1 VSLAPGTRLGPYE
14 ISALIGVGGMGEVY
28 RATDTTLKRQVAIK
42 VLPYA
47 FAADVERLARF
58 HREAQVLASLNHP
71 NIAQVYGL
79 EEAAGVKALVMELVE
94 GPTLADRIAQ
104 GRIPVEE
111 VIQIA
116 RQIVD
121 ALEAAH
127 EHGIIH
133 RDLKPANVS
142 VRLDGMVKVLDFGLA
157 KALESDLSSPT
168 ITTPGLT
175 ETGRILGTAA
185 YMSPEQARGQPV
197 DKRADIWA
205 FGCVLY
211 EMLTGRRA
219 SEEDAS
225 LTDFDSLP
233 DGTPLRVRR
242 ALQLCLQ
249 KSPRQ
254 RGGDIAAI
262 RLVLDGAFESAARPL
277 GGASVALPVW
287 RRTTPLLVALVIGIL
302 VTGFAAWRSWP
313 AVQSQAVNR
322 FDHRLRV
329 GQRFRNSGWS
339 PLAVSPDG
347 QSFVY
352 NTSEGLYLRTLG
364 ELRARLIAGTEEDL
378 AFPIFS
384 PDGQSVAYVTHRDGS
399 QLKRIAIGGGASAV
413 IADVPPEVTAYPYGA
428 SWGPDGTI
436 FFAQPNGIMR
446 VPAAGGTPE
455 LVIPAEKGKTLY
467 GPRALPDG
475 DSIIFSVSAGTGAGR
490 WDEAQIVVQSLSSGK
505 RTVVLQGGSDAQY
518 LSTGHLVYALGDS
531 LLGVR
536 FDVDRLAVTGRA
548 VPLVK
553 GVMRATSGLSGSAN
567 YGVSDQGTLLYVNA
581 VTGVPSTLVWV
592 DRKGNE
598 TPLPAANLD
607 SPQYPRLSP
616 DGTRLALVVAGDLW
630 VYDLGGRP
638 PIKLTFDTGN
648 YSPLWSSNGRRLVY
662 EGTNPVGLY
671 RILADGSERMREPLL
686 VTQDG
691 HFHAHGWS
699 ANGDDL
705 LVVDFGQTED
715 IVRWSPGTST
725 RQPVVQTQAREG
737 ADGASLSADSRWLA
751 YASNQTG
758 RQEIWVQPYGRRGT
772 PVRVSSNGGKE
783 PVWARN
789 GRELFYLQGTRMMAV
804 TVNPEPTFRF
814 DTPEFLFES
823 PYLLLDQPPSYDV
836 APDGRFLM
844 IKPNEGEQDGALRIT
859 VVQNWFEELQRLV
872 PTN

>member
-1 VSLAPGTRLGPYE
+1 MSQA
-14 ISALIGVGGMGEVY
+14 
-28 RATDTTLKRQVAIK
+28 
-42 VLPYA
+42 
-47 FAADVERLARF
+47 
-58 HREAQVLASLNHP
+58 
-71 NIAQVYGL
+71 
-79 EEAAGVKALVMELVE
+79 
-94 GPTLADRIAQ
+94 
-104 GRIPVEE
+104 
-111 VIQIA
+111 
-116 RQIVD
+116 
-121 ALEAAH
+121 
-127 EHGIIH
+127 
-133 RDLKPANVS
+133 
-142 VRLDGMVKVLDFGLA
+142 
-157 KALESDLSSPT
+157 
-168 ITTPGLT
+168 
-175 ETGRILGTAA
+175 GRILGTAA
-185 YMSPEQARGQPV
+185 YMSPEQARGKPV

-219 SEEDAS
+219 SEAEDAS
-225 LTDFDSLP
+225 LTDFDGLP

-254 RGGDIAAI
+254 RCGDIAAI
-262 RLVLDGAFESAARPL
+262 RLVLDGAFETAADPI
-277 GGASVALPVW
+277 GGASVALPMW
-287 RRTTPLLVALVIGIL
+287 RRATPLLVALVIGVV
-302 VTGFAAWRSWP
+302 VTSLAAWRLWP

-322 FDHRLRV
+322 FDHSLRV
-329 GQRFRNSGWS
+329 GQRFRNPGWS

-347 QSFVY
+347 RSFVY
-352 NTSEGLYLRTLG
+352 NTREGLYLRTMG

-378 AFPIFS
+378 DFPIFS
-384 PDGQSVAYVTHRDGS
+384 PDGQSVAYFTHRDGS
-399 QLKRIAIGGGASAV
+399 QLKRIAISGGASAV
-413 IADVPPEVTAYPYGA
+413 IADVPPEVIAYPYGA

-446 VPAAGGTPE
+446 VPSAGGTPE
-455 LVIPAEKGKTLY
+455 LVIAAEKGKTLY
-467 GPRALPDG
+467 GPRALPGG
-475 DSIIFSVSAGTGAGR
+475 DSVIFSVSADTGAGR
-490 WDEAQIVVQSLSSGK
+490 WDDAQIVVQSLSSGK

-553 GVMRATSGLSGSAN
+553 GVMRATSGLSGTAN
-567 YGVSDQGTLLYVNA
+567 YGVSNRGTLFYINA
-581 VTGVPSTLVWV
+581 VAAVPSTLVWV

-598 TPLPAANLD
+598 MRLAGANLD

-616 DGTRLALVVAGDLW
+616 DGTRLGVVVAGDLW

-648 YSPLWSSNGRRLVY
+648 YSPLWTSNGQRLVY

-671 RILADGSERMREPLL
+671 RILADGSDRTPERLL
-686 VTQDG
+686 VTRDG

-699 ANGDDL
+699 ANGNDL
-705 LVVDFGQTED
+705 LVVEFGQTED
-715 IVRWSPGTST
+715 IVRWSLGTSA
-725 RQPVVQTQAREG
+725 REPVVQTQAREG
-737 ADGASLSADSRWLA
+737 ADGASLSPDSRWLS

-758 RQEIWVQPYGRRGT
+758 RQEIWVQPYRRRGT
-772 PVRVSSNGGKE
+772 PVRVSLNGGQE

-789 GRELFYLQGTRMMAV
+789 GRELFYLQGTRMMRV
-804 TVNPEPTFRF
+804 TVNTEPTFRF

-823 PYLLLDQPPSYDV
+823 PYLLMDQPPSYDV

-844 IKPNEGEQDGALRIT
+844 IKPNEGEPDSALRIT
-859 VVQNWFEELQRLV
+859 VVQNWFEELQNLV